1 MASSLSVTSPDP
13 ALAQRAAREILAERR
28 FHQAPVP
35 RPLHGV
41 LQALGRA
48 VEAPV
53 QAVEELFSTTTAAAP
68 GGSITVW
75 AALAALV
82 LALSGLIA
90 ARRARRSLEG
100 PHDGGAGARV
110 EAQMSAADLQ
120 RAAVAAE
127 RDGRHA
133 DAVRLRFQAGLL
145 LLGESELVA
154 FVPSMSNSEV
164 SRALGSRRFD
174 RLARRFDEIVYGGG
188 HAVAEDVES
197 ARREWE
203 TLLRSEAHG

>member
-1 MASSLSVTSPDP
+1 
-13 ALAQRAAREILAERR
+13 
-28 FHQAPVP
+28 
-35 RPLHGV
+35 
-41 LQALGRA
+41 
-48 VEAPV
+48 
-53 QAVEELFSTTTAAAP
+53 
-68 GGSITVW
+68 
-75 AALAALV
+75 
-82 LALSGLIA
+82 
-90 ARRARRSLEG
+90 
-100 PHDGGAGARV
+100 
-110 EAQMSAADLQ
+110 
-120 RAAVAAE
+120 
-127 RDGRHA
+127 
-133 DAVRLRFQAGLL
+133 VRLRFQAGLL